1 VKPARD
7 RTIILTIPGPP
18 RGKQRPRFVRAT
30 GRTYTPAET
39 EQAEADVLTVWLADG
54 QPRIDGP
61 VALRVEAVM
70 RRPDAHWCV
79 DGTLSAAGRRT
90 PRPTRKPDVDNILK
104 LIADALSGRAFGDDA
119 LIVEARCAKWW
130 AGRHESEHVIVD
142 IVPAGTTP

>member
-1 VKPARD
+1 VTQLA
-7 RTIILTIPGPP
+7 IVLTIPGAP
-18 RGKQRPRFVRAT
+18 RGKGRHRFVRAT

-39 EQAEADVLTVWLADG
+39 EQAEADVLSVWLADG
-54 QPRIDGP
+54 QPHIDGP

-70 RRPDAHWCV
+70 QRPGAHWRV

-90 PRPTRKPDVDNILK
+90 PRPTRKPDIDNIFK

-130 AGRHESEHVIVD
+130 ADRHEAPHVVVD
-142 IVPAGTTP
+142 ITAAGQVPA